1 MPISHISTVEDELNL
16 ELEAMQ
22 TIARTLIRLRDSHT
36 RDRVLRWT
44 NERFNVAPTAVAAP
58 PASVATRD
66 ARPAFS
72 PDPSLTVDAR
82 DFFPDAVVDVPVPS
96 AAASVAEPLDSLVR
110 GFASDFRALA
120 IQWQRA

>member
-1 MPISHISTVEDELNL
+1 MPISHISTDEDELNL

-22 TIARTLIRLRDSHT
+22 TIARALIRLRDSHT

-44 NERFNVAPTAVAAP
+44 NERFSVTPAAAATP
-58 PASVATRD
+58 LASVATRD
-66 ARPAFS
+66 AQPAFVS
-72 PDPSLTVDAR
+72 DPSLTVDAR
-82 DFFPDAVVDVPVPS
+82 DFFPEPVVEAPVPS
-96 AAASVAEPLDSLVR
+96 AAASAAEPLDLLVR

>member
-1 MPISHISTVEDELNL
+1 LTVE
-16 ELEAMQ
+16 
-22 TIARTLIRLRDSHT
+22 
-36 RDRVLRWT
+36 
-44 NERFNVAPTAVAAP
+44 
-58 PASVATRD
+58 
-66 ARPAFS
+66 
-72 PDPSLTVDAR
+72 AR